1 MMFGQG
7 AGGDLR
13 YVDDVRGAGGDL
25 RYVDDIII
33 YNDARKVE
41 PQKFHHM

>member
-13 YVDDVRGAGGDL
+13 YVDDVWAGGRGRL
-25 RYVDDIII
+25 EVCR
-33 YNDARKVE
+33 
-41 PQKFHHM
+41 

>member
-13 YVDDVRGAGGDL
+13 YVDDVWAGAGGDL
-25 RYVDDIII
+25 RYVDDVW
-33 YNDARKVE
+33 AGGRGRLEVCR
-41 PQKFHHM
+41 